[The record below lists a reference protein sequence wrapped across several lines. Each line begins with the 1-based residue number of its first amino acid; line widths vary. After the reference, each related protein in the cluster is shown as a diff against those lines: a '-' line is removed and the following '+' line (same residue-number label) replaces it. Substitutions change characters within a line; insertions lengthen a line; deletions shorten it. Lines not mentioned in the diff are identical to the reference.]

1 LNKLNKYNYFNKN
14 KDSDTVKLLEGM
26 LKKSAY
32 KDIIESHK
40 GVQKSVIKNKGM
52 GELKRNMSLVIC
64 CTHSLI

>member
-1 LNKLNKYNYFNKN
+1 
-14 KDSDTVKLLEGM
+14 M

-52 GELKRNMSLVIC
+52 GELK
-64 CTHSLI
+64 